1 MTTETTTTEVKEPTP
16 YEVAAEFVKN
26 NAVSEITER
35 IAVLT
40 EQVKRERANY
50 DQARAELIRWREQTT
65 EFVIDFVKSNDI
77 TTDDL
82 KEFAEKMNIELTK
95 EIEVTFK
102 VDVKYI
108 ATVPL
113 DFDVDT
119 IDESDFEVD
128 ITYRGG
134 ANDVDMEQEY
144 SDIEDFDV
152 SDDN

>member
-1 MTTETTTTEVKEPTP
+1 MTTETTNTEVKEPTP

-65 EFVIDFVKSNDI
+65 EFVIDFVKSDDI

-102 VDVKYI
+102 VDVKFT

-134 ANDVDMEQEY
+134 ANDVDMEEEY

>member
-1 MTTETTTTEVKEPTP
+1 MTTETTTEVKEPTP

-35 IAVLT
+35 IAQLT
-40 EQVKRERANY
+40 EQLKYARNDY
-50 DQARAELIRWREQTT
+50 DQARQALNNWRTKTT
-65 EFVIDFVKSNDI
+65 DFVVEHVKDNEIDV
-77 TTDDL
+77 DDL
-82 KEFAEKMNIELTK
+82 KEFADEMGIELTK

-102 VDVKYI
+102 VDVKFT

-113 DFDVDT
+113 DFDVEN
-119 IDESDFEVD
+119 IDESDFD
-128 ITYRGG
+128 IRINYNG
-134 ANDVDMEQEY
+134 NHEDVDMEEEY

>member
-1 MTTETTTTEVKEPTP
+1 MTTETTTEVKEPTA

-35 IAVLT
+35 IAQLT
-40 EQVKRERANY
+40 EQLKYARNDY
-50 DQARAELIRWREQTT
+50 DQASKALRNWRDETT
-65 EFVIDFVKSNDI
+65 KFVIDFVKSDDI

-82 KEFAEKMNIELTK
+82 KEFAEKMGIELTK

-102 VDVKYI
+102 VDVKFT

-113 DFDVDT
+113 DFDVET
-119 IDESDFEVD
+119 IDESDFDVT
-128 ITYRGG
+128 INYRGG
-134 ANDVDMEQEY
+134 DNDVDMEEEY

>member
-1 MTTETTTTEVKEPTP
+1 MTTETTTEVTQPTP

-40 EQVKRERANY
+40 EQVKRERSDY
-50 DQARAELIRWREQTT
+50 DQARKALLNWKEQTT
-65 EFVIDFVKSNDI
+65 EFVISFVKSDDI

-82 KEFAEKMNIELTK
+82 KEFAEKMGIELTK

-102 VDVKYI
+102 VDVKFN

-134 ANDVDMEQEY
+134 ANDMDMEQEY

>member
-1 MTTETTTTEVKEPTP
+1 MTTETTTEVKEPTP

-35 IAVLT
+35 IAQLT
-40 EQVKRERANY
+40 EQLKYARNDY
-50 DQARAELIRWREQTT
+50 DQASKSLRHWRDETT
-65 EFVIDFVKSNDI
+65 KFVIDFVKSDDI

-102 VDVKYI
+102 VDVKFT

-119 IDESDFEVD
+119 IDESDFDVT
-128 ITYRGG
+128 INYRGG
-134 ANDVDMEQEY
+134 DNDVDMEEEY

>member
-1 MTTETTTTEVKEPTP
+1 MTTETTTEVKEPTP

-35 IAVLT
+35 IAQLT
-40 EQVKRERANY
+40 EQLKYARNDY
-50 DQARAELIRWREQTT
+50 DQASKSLRHWRDETT
-65 EFVIDFVKSNDI
+65 KFVIDFVKSDDI

-102 VDVKYI
+102 VDVKFTG
-108 ATVPL
+108 TVPL
-113 DFDVDT
+113 DFDISD
-119 IDESDFEVD
+119 IDEHNFDVD
-128 ITYRGG
+128 ITYCGKHE
-134 ANDVDMEQEY
+134 DVEMDEEY

-152 SDDN
+152 SEDN

>member
-1 MTTETTTTEVKEPTP
+1 MTTETTNTEVKEPTP
-16 YEVAAEFVKN
+16 YEIAAEFVKN

-65 EFVIDFVKSNDI
+65 EFVIDFVKSDDI

-102 VDVKYI
+102 VDVKFT

-119 IDESDFEVD
+119 IDESDFSVRINYEGN
-128 ITYRGG
+128 T
-134 ANDVDMEQEY
+134 NDFDMEEEY

>member
-1 MTTETTTTEVKEPTP
+1 MTTETTTTETPKPTN
-16 YEVAAEFVKN
+16 EELAAEFVKN
-26 NAVSEITER
+26 NSVTDIVNR
-35 IAVLT
+35 IAHLMRGLENT
-40 EQVKRERANY
+40 RNDY
-50 DQARAELIRWREQTT
+50 DQARKALLHWKEQTT
-65 EFVIDFVKSNDI
+65 EFVIDFVKSDDI

-82 KEFAEKMNIELTK
+82 KEFAEKMGIELTK

-102 VDVKYI
+102 VDVKFT

-119 IDESDFEVD
+119 IDESDFDVT
-128 ITYRGG
+128 INYRGG
-134 ANDVDMEQEY
+134 DNDVDMEEEY

>member
-1 MTTETTTTEVKEPTP
+1 MTTETTTEVTQPTP

-65 EFVIDFVKSNDI
+65 EFVIDFVKSDDI

-102 VDVKYI
+102 VDVKFT

-119 IDESDFEVD
+119 IDESDFSVRINYE
-128 ITYRGG
+128 GG
-134 ANDVDMEQEY
+134 TNDVDMEEEY

>member
-1 MTTETTTTEVKEPTP
+1 MTTETTTEVKEPTP

-40 EQVKRERANY
+40 EQVKR
-50 DQARAELIRWREQTT
+50 WREQTT
-65 EFVIDFVKSNDI
+65 EFVIDFVKSDDI

-102 VDVKYI
+102 VDVKFT

-113 DFDVDT
+113 NFDVDT
-119 IDESDFEVD
+119 IDESDFDVT
-128 ITYRGG
+128 INYRGG
-134 ANDVDMEQEY
+134 DNDVDMEEEY

>member
-1 MTTETTTTEVKEPTP
+1 MTTETTTEVTQPTP

-35 IAVLT
+35 IARLT
-40 EQVKRERANY
+40 EEVKMVRNEY
-50 DQARAELIRWREQTT
+50 DQARQTLNHWRSKTT
-65 EFVIDFVKSNDI
+65 EFVIDFVKSDDI

-82 KEFAEKMNIELTK
+82 KEFAEKMDIELTK

-102 VDVKYI
+102 VDVKFT

-119 IDESDFEVD
+119 IDESDFDVT
-128 ITYRGG
+128 INYRGG
-134 ANDVDMEQEY
+134 DNDVDMEEEY

>member
-1 MTTETTTTEVKEPTP
+1 MTTETTTEVTQPTP

-35 IAVLT
+35 IARLT
-40 EQVKRERANY
+40 EEVKMVRNEH
-50 DQARAELIRWREQTT
+50 DQTRKALNNWRTKTTDLVIRHVKKDE
-65 EFVIDFVKSNDI
+65 IDV
-77 TTDDL
+77 DDL
-82 KEFAEKMNIELTK
+82 KEFAEEMGIELTK

-102 VDVKYI
+102 VDVKFT

-113 DFDVDT
+113 DFIVEN
-119 IDESDFEVD
+119 IDESDFD
-128 ITYRGG
+128 IRINYNG
-134 ANDVDMEQEY
+134 NHEDVDMEEEY

>member
-1 MTTETTTTEVKEPTP
+1 MTTETTTELKEPTP

-35 IAVLT
+35 IAQLT
-40 EQVKRERANY
+40 EQLKYARNDY
-50 DQARAELIRWREQTT
+50 DQARQALNNWRTKTT
-65 EFVIDFVKSNDI
+65 DFVVEHVKDNEIDV
-77 TTDDL
+77 DDL
-82 KEFAEKMNIELTK
+82 KEFADEMGIELTK

-102 VDVKYI
+102 VDVKFT

-113 DFDVDT
+113 DFDVEN
-119 IDESDFEVD
+119 IDESDFD
-128 ITYRGG
+128 IRINYNG
-134 ANDVDMEQEY
+134 NHEDVDMEEEY

>member
-1 MTTETTTTEVKEPTP
+1 MTTETTTEVKEPTP

-35 IAVLT
+35 IAQLT
-40 EQVKRERANY
+40 EQLKYARNDY
-50 DQARAELIRWREQTT
+50 DQARQGLNHWRTKTTDLVIRHVKKDE
-65 EFVIDFVKSNDI
+65 IDV
-77 TTDDL
+77 DDL
-82 KEFAEKMNIELTK
+82 KDFAEEMGIELTK

-102 VDVKYI
+102 VDVKFT

-113 DFDVDT
+113 DFIIEN
-119 IDESDFEVD
+119 IDESDFNVD
-128 ITYRGG
+128 ISYRG
-134 ANDVDMEQEY
+134 NHEDVEMDEDY